1 MNHTLKNLILE
12 SEPPGQAGDD
22 VWARRKYFQEIIA
35 AAERLPKQ
43 LVTIDENMFQQIVN
57 KALDAAGYT
66 YYLHTGFQEVRPAG
80 NHDKVSYTL
89 TFSMN
94 QDLETDLLPADTFLK
109 KLSRLIDSATRSKG
123 AYESHQYYLSP
134 AGTIWVPEF
143 KTAHRGIATTHMF
156 NPPSR
161 LKHVYAPGTGK
172 IKDKLANDSYLTGDP
187 AAYSGL
193 RLTGTKLNKL
203 IDELLN
209 KLQDKHEYH
218 LTDAEFVE
226 WSCAYSWDIYCDVT
240 DGSGCALDLDS
251 VIPEGAQIDGSVC
264 FSNDLILI
272 HPTGKRRK
280 FRLACQALILLRLL
294 QCTRWRSQPQSD
306 GVHLPVLRD

>member
-22 VWARRKYFQEIIA
+22 VWARRKYFQEILA
-35 AAERLPKQ
+35 AAERLPKR
-43 LVTIDENMFQQIVN
+43 LITIDENTFQQIVN

-66 YYLHTGFQEVRPAG
+66 YYLHTGFEEKRPAG
-80 NHDKVSYTL
+80 NYDKVSYTL
-89 TFSMN
+89 NFSMN
-94 QDLETDLLPADTFLK
+94 QDLETDLLPAETFLN
-109 KLSRLIDSATRSKG
+109 KLSSLIDSVTRSKG
-123 AYESHQYYLSP
+123 TYETHQNYLSP
-134 AGTIWVPEF
+134 AGTVWVPEF
-143 KTAHRGIATTHMF
+143 KTSGRGIATTHMF
-156 NPPSR
+156 NPPDR
-161 LKHVYAPGTGK
+161 LKNAQYVPATRRNT
-172 IKDKLANDSYLTGDP
+172 DKLANDSYLAGDP

-193 RLTGTKLNKL
+193 RLTGTKLNRL
-203 IDELLN
+203 IDVLLN

-280 FRLACQALILLRLL
+280 FRLEA
-294 QCTRWRSQPQSD
+294 
-306 GVHLPVLRD
+306 